1 MADGPK
7 NIAASVKARLL
18 ALARQQGRAFDILL
32 VRFALERLLFR
43 LSRSTHRDRFI
54 LKGGMLV
61 TQWLDHNNRETRDI
75 DFLGFGPDDEDA
87 IKAVFTDIMMIA
99 TADGLVFAADAL
111 TASPIREDME
121 YGGIR
126 LKTSAYLE
134 RTRIPVTL
142 DIGFGDA
149 LPDGGKTIDYPS
161 LLGMERPNIRSYPP
175 EAVLAEKFQAVVAL
189 GLANGRM
196 KDFYD
201 LWAIPNA
208 LPINADALGQAVVAT
223 FERRQTV
230 LPVEVPPGLS
240 SAMAE
245 DAQAQQRWRAYIETL
260 ELPPIDFGE
269 LLDAI
274 WAMFEPVCMMA
285 ASAERN
291 GASDVNDGQG

>member
-1 MADGPK
+1 MARRTLRPRSRP
-7 NIAASVKARLL
+7 AFSAWRA
-18 ALARQQGRAFDILL
+18 QGRVFDILL

-43 LSRSTHRDRFI
+43 LSRSAHRDRFI

-61 TQWLDHNNRETRDI
+61 TQWLDHDNRETRDI

-87 IKAVFTDIMMIA
+87 IKASFADIMMVDA
-99 TADGLVFAADAL
+99 ADGLVFDTNAL
-111 TASPIREDME
+111 VASPIREDME

-149 LPDGGKTIDYPS
+149 LPDGDQTIDYPS

-201 LWAIPNA
+201 LWAIPKA
-208 LPINADALGQAVVAT
+208 LPINADTLAQAVAAT
-223 FERRQTV
+223 FERRQTA
-230 LPVEVPPGLS
+230 LPDGVPPGLS
-240 SAMAE
+240 SAMAS
-245 DAQAQQRWRAYIETL
+245 DPQAKQRWRAYIASL
-260 ELPPIDFGE
+260 ELPPLDFGE
-269 LLDAI
+269 VLNDI
-274 WAMFEPVCMMA
+274 WTLVKA
-285 ASAERN
+285 ACDTTTKANR
-291 GASDVNDGQG
+291 A